1 MQESE
6 VAIQLWQ
13 QQGRQLSG
21 FALRKEGSSTSVGRL
36 YAS

>member
-13 QQGRQLSG
+13 PPGRQLSG
-21 FALRKEGSSTSVGRL
+21 FAPRKEGSSTSVRGL